1 MRNHI
6 DEIDKQ
12 ILNLL
17 MENARISYADIA
29 KAVGMKSPSVIDRIK
44 RLEQLGVIKG
54 YTADINYKILGD
66 DINAFIGVSVD
77 NAKHIDE
84 FELNLKDIDTDI
96 VGCHHVTGDYTF
108 LLSVITK
115 NTNSLSKLIKKLRNV
130 PGVDK
135 TNTIL
140 VFSTLMDRYRKV

>member
-6 DEIDKQ
+6 DETDRQ

-17 MENARISYADIA
+17 MNNSRMSYADIA
-29 KAVGMKSPSVIDRIK
+29 KTVGMKSPSVIDRIK

-54 YTADINYKILGD
+54 YSADINYKILGD
-66 DINAFIGVSVD
+66 DINAFIGVSID
-77 NAKHIDE
+77 NANHIEE
-84 FELNLKDIDTDI
+84 FEAHVQEIDPDVTQ
-96 VGCHHVTGDYTF
+96 CHHVTGDFTF
-108 LLSVITK
+108 LLSVVTK
-115 NTNSLSKLIKKLRNV
+115 NTDSLSKLIKKIRNV

-140 VFSTLMDRYRKV
+140 VFSTLMDRNRQL